1 MLTILFIVF
10 NVYESEKCSL
20 STDVVFASVEFL
32 TIIIEQRVSSVLLS
46 LKLCFKIATKTLNQ
60 KYF

>member
-1 MLTILFIVF
+1 MLTMLFIVF
-10 NVYESEKCSL
+10 NVYESKKCSL
-20 STDVVFASVEFL
+20 STDFVFASVEFL

-46 LKLCFKIATKTLNQ
+46 LKLYFKIATKTLNQ

>member
-1 MLTILFIVF
+1 MLTMLFIVF

-32 TIIIEQRVSSVLLS
+32 TIIIEQSN
-46 LKLCFKIATKTLNQ
+46 KITKF
-60 KYF
+60 Y

>member
-1 MLTILFIVF
+1 MF

-32 TIIIEQRVSSVLLS
+32 TIIIEQRVSLVLLS
-46 LKLCFKIATKTLNQ
+46 LNLYFKIATKTLNQ